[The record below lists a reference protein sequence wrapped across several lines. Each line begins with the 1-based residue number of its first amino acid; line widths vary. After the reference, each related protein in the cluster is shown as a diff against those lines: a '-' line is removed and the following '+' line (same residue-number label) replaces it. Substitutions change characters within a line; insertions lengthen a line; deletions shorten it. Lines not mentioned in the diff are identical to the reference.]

1 MGVGSPDS
9 GDPSDA
15 TVYTEA
21 TDNTPQPSQ
30 GPAGA
35 CPECGAPYRHDQ
47 RYCLECGAPVAVPPA
62 EGAATIDFAP
72 VPADA
77 GSPPSSPPPHLLGGP
92 AKSADSEPGGS
103 ATTIIA
109 AVGVLLLA
117 IGVGVLIGRAGSG
130 GGAPQSGTPQVITVS
145 APSTSTTSTENT
157 STKSRSSNSGSHAKH
172 HAKTSGSSNETGA
185 SDAHPAP
192 PSVVKKL
199 EEKGGGSYEQKSN
212 NLPNVISTG

>member
-1 MGVGSPDS
+1 MGAGSLDS

-21 TDNTPQPSQ
+21 TDNTPQPSH
-30 GPAGA
+30 GPVGA

-47 RYCLECGAPVAVPPA
+47 RYCLECGAPVTESPA
-62 EGAATIDFAP
+62 DSAATIDLAP
-72 VPADA
+72 VPADV

-92 AKSADSEPGGS
+92 AKSADSESGGS
-103 ATTIIA
+103 ATTMIS

-117 IGVGVLIGRAGSG
+117 IGVGVLIGRTGSG
-130 GGAPQSGTPQVITVS
+130 GSASQSGTPQVITVS
-145 APSTSTTSTENT
+145 APSTSTTSTETPST
-157 STKSRSSNSGSHAKH
+157 SSTSSGSGSHAKH
-172 HAKTSGSSNETGA
+172 HAKTSGPSNESGA